1 MPVSSS
7 IIASL
12 LGSRDRTVVIA
23 VVAVVAVVT
32 VAVVASLVIRSR
44 RKTKESFASKVP
56 GVTTYTFRQRLAL
69 KAPSPM
75 GIAISPNQEFLF
87 VGTSTLIEIYRV
99 SDLSFVFSYHHN
111 NMMGS
116 PCLTFSADG
125 SRLAAGGNGNFV
137 MIVVDYQKLR
147 SNDINVQNAALKRV
161 WMYTTTPPSP
171 NSSFFSAF
179 SPDGRTLVAANEH
192 GDNMVY
198 VFDVVSG
205 KLKGK
210 IDTGRDSTVGIV
222 FLSPTMIAYAK
233 ESDDAYKKSGWGSV
247 QAADLTTMRRGR
259 SVAVGIQPVR
269 IVRPPGSPYVYVSV
283 RGPEKAPYDSQVA
296 IVSVSYLLT
305 GTGTGL
311 IKKIGGVGPSAV
323 GLAVIHIKGKPYIMV
338 SASNRWVK
346 KSKGA
351 ILIVDPQS
359 GTIVKSIPGGGFPR
373 DILISQSGTVAYVAN
388 NQGQS
393 VDVIQLNALV

>member
-56 GVTTYTFRQRLAL
+56 GVTTYTLRKRLAL

-75 GIAISPNQEFLF
+75 GIAITPNQEFLF

-99 SDLSFVFSYHHN
+99 SDLSFVFSYIHN
-111 NMMGS
+111 LLGS

-137 MIVVDYQKLR
+137 MFLTDISKLR
-147 SNDINVQNAALKRV
+147 SNDINVQAAALKRV
-161 WMYTTTPPSP
+161 WMYTTTPPAT

-210 IDTGRDSTVGIV
+210 IDTGRGSTVGIV

-233 ESDDAYKKSGWGSV
+233 ESDDAYKKSGQGSV

-296 IVSVSYLLT
+296 IVSASYLLT

-373 DILISQSGTVAYVAN
+373 DILISRSGTVAYVAN